1 MVSPVSMSDD
11 AFRRELGDGLVL
23 RWSTADDTERL
34 VQLYSMVFR
43 EEPAEPP
50 DTTIAAWTRD
60 LMSGRHPLIGP
71 TDFALVEDTRRGAVV
86 AGTCLLSQVCEY
98 GGIPFPMG
106 RPELVATDEA
116 YRNRGFIRAIFELI
130 HARSA
135 AKGHL
140 AQCISGIAYYYRQFG
155 YEYAL
160 DMGGSRRVYF
170 PAIPQLE
177 AGATEPFHLR
187 DAMPKDLPLLLA
199 LYDRERAPAL
209 VSARVDEQY
218 LRWRLDGANPEAGGR
233 TRMIVAADGRAV
245 GCVVGER
252 LRRESSLHVWQVTVE
267 SGVSLVAVL
276 PSVLR
281 ALRDQAASSAAPHA
295 PQASS
300 ITFEL
305 GRTHPVYEALGDAL
319 ALTPRPPYAWYVRVP
334 DLPAFIRHV
343 APVLEQRLAASVLA
357 GYSGDLLLDFYRG
370 GLRLAFED
378 GRLTVAEEWRR
389 PVWGKEQPGFP
400 PLVFLQLLFG
410 YRSLDE
416 LRHAYPDVTVGGHA
430 TPGAPLLLK
439 TLFPPQPSWLVELN

>member
-1 MVSPVSMSDD
+1 MRASLALAASVLYHRCKGGVLMVSPIAMSDH

-23 RWSTADDTERL
+23 RWSTADDRERL

-43 EEPAEPP
+43 EEPDEPP
-50 DTTIAAWTRD
+50 DATIAAWTRD
-60 LMSGRHPLIGP
+60 LMSGRHPLIRP

-98 GGIPFPMG
+98 GGIRFLMG

-135 AKGHL
+135 AKGHM

-170 PAIPQLE
+170 PAIPKLE

-187 DAMPKDLPLLLA
+187 DAMPEDLALLLA

-233 TRMIVAADGRAV
+233 TRMIVRADGLTV

-252 LRRESSLHVWQVTVE
+252 LRRGEALHVWQGPGE
-267 SGVSLVAVL
+267 AGGAPGARP
-276 PSVLR
+276 PSPLR
-281 ALRDQAASSAAPHA
+281 A
-295 PQASS
+295 
-300 ITFEL
+300 
-305 GRTHPVYEALGDAL
+305 
-319 ALTPRPPYAWYVRVP
+319 VP
-334 DLPAFIRHV
+334 
-343 APVLEQRLAASVLA
+343 EQ
-357 GYSGDLLLDFYRG
+357 
-370 GLRLAFED
+370 
-378 GRLTVAEEWRR
+378 
-389 PVWGKEQPGFP
+389 
-400 PLVFLQLLFG
+400 
-410 YRSLDE
+410 
-416 LRHAYPDVTVGGHA
+416 
-430 TPGAPLLLK
+430 GAP
-439 TLFPPQPSWLVELN
+439 TPAPPAPPPSNHNP